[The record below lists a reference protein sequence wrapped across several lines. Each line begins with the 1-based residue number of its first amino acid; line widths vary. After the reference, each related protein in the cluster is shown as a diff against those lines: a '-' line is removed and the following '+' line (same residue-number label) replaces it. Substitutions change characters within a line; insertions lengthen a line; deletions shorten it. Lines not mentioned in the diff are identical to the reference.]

1 MKTLLRVEN
10 IFYSYDK
17 KEVLKNISLEIKEG
31 EFFVLLGLNG
41 AGKSTL
47 FSLITRLLSLQDG
60 KIFINS
66 YSLTNYKKAL
76 KNIGIVFQESSLD
89 LDLSIRQNLFFYACI
104 QGVNFKEAFL
114 KIQDELKALDLLDKL
129 DIKIRDLNQGH
140 RRRVEIL
147 RSLIND
153 PKILLLDEA
162 TVGLDVKSRF
172 DILEFIRLMVKNRNI
187 CVLWI
192 THLFDE
198 VKGDD
203 KVALM
208 KDGEIIE
215 NCLLEEMLIKHN
227 KKSLNEVF
235 SYLTKARKEGK

>member
-60 KIFINS
+60 KIS
-66 YSLTNYKKAL
+66 L

-172 DILEFIRLMVKNRNI
+172 DILEFIRLMVKKRNI

-215 NCLLEEMLIKHN
+215 NCLLEEMLMKHN

-235 SYLTKARKEGK
+235 SYLTQARKEGK